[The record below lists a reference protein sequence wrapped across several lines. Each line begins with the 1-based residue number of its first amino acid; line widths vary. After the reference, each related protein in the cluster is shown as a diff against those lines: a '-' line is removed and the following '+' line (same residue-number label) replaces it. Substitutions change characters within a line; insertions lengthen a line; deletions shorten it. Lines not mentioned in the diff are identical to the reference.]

1 MSSAPQFWCHSCRK
15 IIRPSDDFLCP
26 ECRGDFIETL
36 DEEDSAANFVPFTNT
51 ESQPTATPSQPTPM
65 TGHPNPTAHEP
76 FSQMFSQL
84 CTAMQQ
90 RHAHRSNAYPSPSM
104 SNSANN
110 FSQSFPSTS
119 NPSMDHSP
127 NTTTA
132 NFMYHTNVDR
142 TPRYPPTFF
151 AHSNNLTHS
160 FNQMFNHV
168 FGLRSIN
175 PGDYAWGRNFEDV
188 LNQLF
193 QSGGRQGN
201 PPASQS
207 ALDQLPKFS
216 IQQQHLDECLDCTIC
231 KDDFKLNDMVIQ
243 LPCKHYFH
251 PDCVTTWLKLHNQC
265 PVCRFE
271 LPTED
276 KEYEERRRSCY
287 GCPSSNRRCH
297 RQ

>member
-1 MSSAPQFWCHSCRK
+1 
-15 IIRPSDDFLCP
+15 
-26 ECRGDFIETL
+26 
-36 DEEDSAANFVPFTNT
+36 
-51 ESQPTATPSQPTPM
+51 M

-90 RHAHRSNAYPSPSM
+90 RHAYRSNAYPPT
-104 SNSANN
+104 SNSTNN
-110 FSQSFPSTS
+110 FSQSYATNNFSQGYPSTS

-132 NFMYHTNVDR
+132 NFVYHTNVDR
-142 TPRYPPTFF
+142 TPRYPHSSPTFF

-193 QSGGRQGN
+193 HNGGRPGN

-231 KDDFKLNDMVIQ
+231 KDDFKLNDVVIQ

-251 PDCVTTWLKLHNQC
+251 PECVTTWLKLHNQC

-276 KEYEERRRSCY
+276 KEYEERRRSGY